1 MVRNQPGQIVCETL
15 CKKKTSPKRAG
26 GVAQVKAL
34 SSKTSIAKKKKK
46 KKELKSRW
54 IGHRSWVLARLG
66 HFGPPTKK

>member
-15 CKKKTSPKRAG
+15 CKKKNITKKGWWSGSGEGSEFKL
-26 GVAQVKAL
+26 QYC
-34 SSKTSIAKKKKK
+34 KKKKK